1 MIYLTPVNPDILLNG
16 VLEKEVNLS
25 SDTYGIYLQVY
36 IYIYKSETSQIE
48 WYQDQFL
55 ISILVLFSNSDWY
68 LY

>member
-1 MIYLTPVNPDILLNG
+1 MIYLTQVNPDILLNG

-25 SDTYGIYLQVY
+25 SDTHGIYLQV
-36 IYIYKSETSQIE
+36 YIYKSETSQIE

-55 ISILVLFSNSDWY
+55 ISILVLFGNSDWY